1 MLSCV
6 RREELKEK
14 LREKLELERRALK
27 VVERLLEDS
36 VSEDFLVDCVC
47 SADFLTCFIRVFKF
61 KCCFMFMFFLYLH
74 VLVVNFCVLLCE
86 TFLKAAVFKFY
97 LVKVIF

>member
-1 MLSCV
+1 MILSCF

-36 VSEDFLVDCVC
+36 VSEDFLIDCVC
-47 SADFLTCFIRVFKF
+47 FTDFPMVVLIVSPPMFK
-61 KCCFMFMFFLYLH
+61 
-74 VLVVNFCVLLCE
+74 
-86 TFLKAAVFKFY
+86 
-97 LVKVIF
+97 

>member
-1 MLSCV
+1 MILSYV

-36 VSEDFLVDCVC
+36 VSEDFLIDCVC
-47 SADFLTCFIRVFKF
+47 FTHFLSCFISVGNQ
-61 KCCFMFMFFLYLH
+61 
-74 VLVVNFCVLLCE
+74 V
-86 TFLKAAVFKFY
+86 
-97 LVKVIF
+97 